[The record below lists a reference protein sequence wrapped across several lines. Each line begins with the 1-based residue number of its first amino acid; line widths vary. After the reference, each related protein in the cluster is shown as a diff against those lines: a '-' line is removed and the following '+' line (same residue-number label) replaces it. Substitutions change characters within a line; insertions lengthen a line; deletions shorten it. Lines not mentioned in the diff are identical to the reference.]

1 MSKKYPRISFDP
13 ATQIVGSGI
22 LYQRWTN
29 ITCETYWEGINMVS
43 FPCIFRP
50 VQVTRLIALS
60 LFLSLSL
67 SRRSLA
73 QTFGGTPVSCP
84 FFSL

>member
-43 FPCIFRP
+43 FPGIFRP
-50 VQVTRLIALS
+50 VQDTRLIALS
-60 LFLSLSL
+60 LSLA
-67 SRRSLA
+67 RACRSLA

-84 FFSL
+84 SFSL